1 MRMVMVA
8 ALATVIGG
16 VSVQG
21 QQPAGETAAA
31 MKTFASAADVAALM
45 AKARSERKEGQPLVA
60 LPILRLA
67 PYNANLEYRASVGTA
82 SVHEREAELFYVID
96 GSATLI
102 TGGTLKNEQRTN
114 AANRSGSGIEG
125 GASQRIGKGDFF
137 IVPENT
143 AHWFSAIDGVLTL
156 MSLHVPRPSTP

>member
-1 MRMVMVA
+1 MRMVIA
-8 ALATVIGG
+8 ALSMALVG
-16 VSVQG
+16 VSAAA
-21 QQPAGETAAA
+21 QQPAGSPAAA
-31 MKTFASAADVAALM
+31 MKMFASSADVTALVE
-45 AKARSERKEGQPLVA
+45 KARSERKEGQPLVA

-96 GSATLI
+96 GSATLV
-102 TGGTLKNEQRTN
+102 TGGALKNEQRTN

-125 GASQRIGKGDFF
+125 GTPQRIGKGDFF

-156 MSLHVPRPSTP
+156 MSLHVPRPVTP

>member
-1 MRMVMVA
+1 MVIA
-8 ALATVIGG
+8 ALSIALAG
-16 VSVQG
+16 VPVVA
-21 QQPAGETAAA
+21 QQPAGNPGAA
-31 MKTFASAADVAALM
+31 MRTFASSAEVAALVD
-45 AKARSERKEGQPLVA
+45 KARSERKEGQPLVA

-125 GASQRIGKGDFF
+125 GTSQRIGKGDFF

-143 AHWFSAIDGVLTL
+143 AHWFSTIDDVLTL
-156 MSLHVPRPSTP
+156 MSLHVPRPVTP